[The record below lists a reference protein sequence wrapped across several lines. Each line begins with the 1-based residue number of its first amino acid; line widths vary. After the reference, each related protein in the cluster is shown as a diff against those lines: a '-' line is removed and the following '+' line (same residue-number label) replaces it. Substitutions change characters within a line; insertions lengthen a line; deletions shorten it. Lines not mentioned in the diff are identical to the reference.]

1 MQQFILSFMN
11 QFGYIGILLLV
22 ALENIFPPIPSEI
35 ILTFGGF
42 MTTYTK
48 LNIIGVIIAST
59 IGSVVGAL
67 VLYAIGHLFNKEH
80 LIKIISGKLG
90 KILHLKKQDIE
101 KADQWFDTKGQK
113 TVFICRF
120 VPIVRSLISIPAG
133 MSDMPLPR
141 FLLYTL
147 GGTIIWNSV
156 LVILGSAVGEN
167 WEMIANVIDT
177 YATVTLVVLVLL
189 VIVGGIWFYRKKRKK
204 KVS

>member
-1 MQQFILSFMN
+1 M
-11 QFGYIGILLLV
+11 
-22 ALENIFPPIPSEI
+22 
-35 ILTFGGF
+35 
-42 MTTYTK
+42 
-48 LNIIGVIIAST
+48 
-59 IGSVVGAL
+59 
-67 VLYAIGHLFNKEH
+67 
-80 LIKIISGKLG
+80 
-90 KILHLKKQDIE
+90 KKQDIE